1 MNKKWLPFR
10 IYIHVGKIGIDHQ
23 LRFKPPNGGL
33 CRTWIWASIS
43 IDKRIHDDYMYVI
56 FNSTEANVK
65 LYRHTNFSAISR
77 ISLKYLITGLNF
89 SWMSHKKK
97 MAFSGFIFPSLSD
110 CEAIFNTTAH
120 ARMQTLWHHKNASI
134 A

>member
-1 MNKKWLPFR
+1 MTPVLEYMQNRYWPPSR
-10 IYIHVGKIGIDHQ
+10 IQ
-23 LRFKPPNGGL
+23 
-33 CRTWIWASIS
+33 TIWSVPVQYS
-43 IDKRIHDDYMYVI
+43 KENMPTLSEPEYGRIFQEITINVLYNV
-56 FNSTEANVK
+56 NVTEAK

-89 SWMSHKKK
+89 SWMSHMKN

-110 CEAIFNTTAH
+110 CEAIFYT
-120 ARMQTLWHHKNASI
+120 RMQTLWHHENASI